1 MKNVKIL
8 DCTLRDGGR
17 IINCAF
23 PNSQIKDIAYRLADA
38 NIDIIE
44 VGFLRDAKSV
54 NYQGNS
60 TFFTDVDQIRPFVN
74 RKKDTMYVAFI
85 DYGMFDFS
93 TLKPYDGTSI
103 DGLRIGF
110 TRKNFENDHEEILEC
125 LAEVKQKG
133 YKLFVQGVNSL
144 GYTDRELLGIV
155 DIVNQIQPEG
165 FGIVDTYGAMY
176 MDDVDRLYTIVDH
189 NLDENIAIDFHSH
202 NNYQLSFAF
211 AQEIIR
217 LSNGKREVIIDGTLN
232 GMGKCAGNLNTE
244 LLVDYLVR
252 KRNYDYDFDAILD
265 IIDDHIYNYHLQ
277 HQWGYSIPALMGGI
291 YRSHPNNIIYLTE
304 KFRLATKDIKYI
316 ISMIDPDKRM
326 RYDYD
331 NIQRLYQEYNHVKV
345 DDKENLALLERI
357 LKGKKILLLM
367 PGQSISQYK
376 DEILKKIEA
385 ENLFVITVNFRDETF
400 DKYSELAFWGS
411 QKRYEHY
418 TDLRKEVTSLI
429 TSNIESD
436 MEDDIIVNYDSF
448 VDRTQEYSDNASLML
463 MRILQRVGVVS
474 YYVAGFDGFTVNGS
488 YYNKTDFS
496 EERFRSQYE
505 SINKE
510 IAHQLSKFAES
521 LDRPE
526 EIVFIT
532 LTPLVTY
539 LTLEEFNKLGIS
551 EKFNMKNI

>member
-110 TRKNFENDHEEILEC
+110 TRKNFENDKEEILEC
-125 LAEVKQKG
+125 LEEVKQKG

-385 ENLFVITVNFRDETF
+385 ENLFIITVNFRDETF

-505 SINKE
+505 SINKGV
-510 IAHQLSKFAES
+510 AHQLSMFADS
-521 LDRPE
+521 LKHPE
-526 EIVFIT
+526 DIQFV
-532 LTPLVTY
+532 TPSIYTHI
-539 LTLEEFNKLGIS
+539 FKR
-551 EKFNMKNI
+551 

>member
-357 LKGKKILLLM
+357 LKGKKIFLLM

-496 EERFRSQYE
+496 EERFRSQYDA
-505 SINKE
+505 INKG

-526 EIVFIT
+526 DIEFIT
-532 LTPLVTY
+532 PSIY
-539 LTLEEFNKLGIS
+539 S
-551 EKFNMKNI
+551 NIFKR

>member
-345 DDKENLALLERI
+345 DDKENLALLQRI

-505 SINKE
+505 AINKGV
-510 IAHQLSKFAES
+510 AHQLSKFAES

-526 EIVFIT
+526 DIEFIT
-532 LTPLVTY
+532 PSIY
-539 LTLEEFNKLGIS
+539 S
-551 EKFNMKNI
+551 NIFKR

>member
-176 MDDVDRLYTIVDH
+176 MDDVDRLYTIVGH

-436 MEDDIIVNYDSF
+436 KEDDIIVNYDSF

-505 SINKE
+505 SINKGV
-510 IAHQLSKFAES
+510 AHQLSMFADS
-521 LDRPE
+521 LKHPE
-526 EIVFIT
+526 DIQFV
-532 LTPLVTY
+532 TPSIYTHI
-539 LTLEEFNKLGIS
+539 FKR
-551 EKFNMKNI
+551 

>member
-345 DDKENLALLERI
+345 DDKENLALLQRI

-376 DEILKKIEA
+376 DEILKKIEV

-505 SINKE
+505 SINKGV
-510 IAHQLSKFAES
+510 AHQLSMFADS
-521 LDRPE
+521 LKHPE
-526 EIVFIT
+526 DIQFV
-532 LTPLVTY
+532 TPSIYTHI
-539 LTLEEFNKLGIS
+539 FKR
-551 EKFNMKNI
+551 

>member
-345 DDKENLALLERI
+345 DDKQNLALLERI

-496 EERFRSQYE
+496 EERFRSQYDA
-505 SINKE
+505 INKG

-526 EIVFIT
+526 DIEFIT
-532 LTPLVTY
+532 PSIY
-539 LTLEEFNKLGIS
+539 S
-551 EKFNMKNI
+551 NIFKR

>member
-1 MKNVKIL
+1 MKNVKML

-376 DEILKKIEA
+376 DEILKKNEA

-436 MEDDIIVNYDSF
+436 MDDDIIVNYDSF

-505 SINKE
+505 SINKGV
-510 IAHQLSKFAES
+510 AHQLSMFADS
-521 LDRPE
+521 LKHPE
-526 EIVFIT
+526 NIQFV
-532 LTPLVTY
+532 TPSIYTHI
-539 LTLEEFNKLGIS
+539 FKR
-551 EKFNMKNI
+551 

>member
-1 MKNVKIL
+1 MKNVKVL

-23 PNSQIKDIAYRLADA
+23 PDSQIRDISYRLASA

-44 VGFLRDAKSV
+44 VGFLRDAAKV

-60 TFFTDVDQIRPFVN
+60 TFFTDVDQIRPFVDRTKN
-74 RKKDTMYVAFI
+74 TQYVAFI

-93 TLKPYDGTSI
+93 TLKPFDGTSI

-110 TRKNFENDHEEILEC
+110 TRKNFEHDRDEILEC

-155 DIVNQIQPEG
+155 DIVNQIQPDG

-265 IIDDHIYNYHLQ
+265 VIDDHIHDYHLQ

-345 DDKENLALLERI
+345 DDKNALATLENMVV
-357 LKGKKILLLM
+357 GKSVLLLM
-367 PGQSISQYK
+367 PGTSIKTYK
-376 DEILKKIEA
+376 DDILAKIEN
-385 ENLFVITVNFRDETF
+385 ENLFVITVNFC
-400 DKYSELAFWGS
+400 DKDFSRFPGLSFWGS

-418 TDLRKEVTSLI
+418 KEGRNGVMSLI
-429 TSNIESD
+429 TSNVNSD
-436 MEDDIIVNYDSF
+436 NEQDLVVNYDSY
-448 VDRTQEYSDNASLML
+448 VDRTQEYSDNAAIML
-463 MRILQRVGVVS
+463 MRILQRIGVTD
-474 YYVAGFDGFTVNGS
+474 YLIAGFDGFSEKGS
-488 YYNKTDFS
+488 YFNNTDFS
-496 EERFRSQYE
+496 EERFSAKYD
-505 SINKE
+505 SINKG
-510 IAHQLSKFAES
+510 IAHQLSMFAES

-526 EIVFIT
+526 KIKFIT
-532 LTPLVTY
+532 PSIFSHIF
-539 LTLEEFNKLGIS
+539 ER
-551 EKFNMKNI
+551 

>member
-376 DEILKKIEA
+376 DEILKKIEV

-505 SINKE
+505 SINKGV
-510 IAHQLSKFAES
+510 AHQLSKFAES

-526 EIVFIT
+526 DIEFIT
-532 LTPLVTY
+532 PSIY
-539 LTLEEFNKLGIS
+539 S
-551 EKFNMKNI
+551 NIFKR

>member
-304 KFRLATKDIKYI
+304 KFRLGTKDIKYI

-376 DEILKKIEA
+376 DKILKKIEA

-436 MEDDIIVNYDSF
+436 KEDDIIVNYDSF

-505 SINKE
+505 SINKGV
-510 IAHQLSKFAES
+510 AHQLSMFADS
-521 LDRPE
+521 LKHPE
-526 EIVFIT
+526 DIQFV
-532 LTPLVTY
+532 TPSIYTHI
-539 LTLEEFNKLGIS
+539 FKR
-551 EKFNMKNI
+551 

>member
-110 TRKNFENDHEEILEC
+110 TRKNFENDHGEILEC

-345 DDKENLALLERI
+345 DDKENLALLQRI

-376 DEILKKIEA
+376 DEILKKIEV

-448 VDRTQEYSDNASLML
+448 IDRTEEYSDNASLML

-505 SINKE
+505 SINKGV
-510 IAHQLSKFAES
+510 AHQLSMFADS
-521 LDRPE
+521 LKHPE
-526 EIVFIT
+526 DIQFV
-532 LTPLVTY
+532 TPSIYTHI
-539 LTLEEFNKLGIS
+539 FKR
-551 EKFNMKNI
+551 

>member
-345 DDKENLALLERI
+345 DDKENLALLQRI

-367 PGQSISQYK
+367 PGLSISQYK
-376 DEILKKIEA
+376 DEILKKIEV

-505 SINKE
+505 SINKGV
-510 IAHQLSKFAES
+510 AHQLSMFADS
-521 LDRPE
+521 LKHPE
-526 EIVFIT
+526 DIQFV
-532 LTPLVTY
+532 TPSIYTHI
-539 LTLEEFNKLGIS
+539 FKR
-551 EKFNMKNI
+551 

>member
-265 IIDDHIYNYHLQ
+265 IIDDYIYNYHLQ

-345 DDKENLALLERI
+345 DDKENLALLQRI

-496 EERFRSQYE
+496 EERFRSQYDA
-505 SINKE
+505 INKE

-526 EIVFIT
+526 DIEFIT
-532 LTPLVTY
+532 PSIY
-539 LTLEEFNKLGIS
+539 S
-551 EKFNMKNI
+551 NIFKR

>member
-110 TRKNFENDHEEILEC
+110 TRKNFENDHEEILKC

-345 DDKENLALLERI
+345 DDKEALALLEKTLR
-357 LKGKKILLLM
+357 GKKILLLM

-436 MEDDIIVNYDSF
+436 KGDDIIVNYDSF

-505 SINKE
+505 SINKGV
-510 IAHQLSKFAES
+510 AHQLSMFADS
-521 LDRPE
+521 LKHPE
-526 EIVFIT
+526 DIQFV
-532 LTPLVTY
+532 TPSIYTHI
-539 LTLEEFNKLGIS
+539 FKR
-551 EKFNMKNI
+551 

>member
-202 NNYQLSFAF
+202 NNYPLSFAF

-505 SINKE
+505 SINKGV
-510 IAHQLSKFAES
+510 AHQLSMFADS
-521 LDRPE
+521 LKHPE
-526 EIVFIT
+526 DIQFV
-532 LTPLVTY
+532 TPSIYTHI
-539 LTLEEFNKLGIS
+539 FKR
-551 EKFNMKNI
+551 

>member
-17 IINCAF
+17 IIDCAF

-44 VGFLRDAKSV
+44 VGFLRDAKKV
-54 NYQGNS
+54 NCQGNS

-110 TRKNFENDHEEILEC
+110 TRKNFENDREEILEC

-345 DDKENLALLERI
+345 DDKEVLASLEET

-376 DEILKKIEA
+376 DEILKKIEE

-400 DKYSELAFWGS
+400 DKYSSLAFWGS

-418 TDLRKEVTSLI
+418 ADLRKKVISLI

-436 MEDDIIVNYDSF
+436 KEDDIIVNYDSF

-474 YYVAGFDGFTVNGS
+474 YFVAGFDGFTVNGS

-505 SINKE
+505 AINKGV
-510 IAHQLSKFAES
+510 AHQLTKFAES
-521 LDRPE
+521 LNHPE
-526 EIVFIT
+526 DIQFIT
-532 LTPLVTY
+532 PSIY
-539 LTLEEFNKLGIS
+539 SHIFKR
-551 EKFNMKNI
+551 

>member
-44 VGFLRDAKSV
+44 VGFLRDAKTV

-345 DDKENLALLERI
+345 DDKDNLALLERI

-385 ENLFVITVNFRDETF
+385 ENLFVITVNFRDETY

-436 MEDDIIVNYDSF
+436 KEDDIIVNYDSF

-505 SINKE
+505 SINKGV
-510 IAHQLSKFAES
+510 AHQLSMFADS
-521 LDRPE
+521 LKHPE
-526 EIVFIT
+526 DIQFV
-532 LTPLVTY
+532 TPSIYTHI
-539 LTLEEFNKLGIS
+539 FKR
-551 EKFNMKNI
+551 

>member
-60 TFFTDVDQIRPFVN
+60 TLFTDVDQIRPFVN

-133 YKLFVQGVNSL
+133 YKLFVQGVNSF

-505 SINKE
+505 SINKGV
-510 IAHQLSKFAES
+510 AHQLSMFADS
-521 LDRPE
+521 LKHPE
-526 EIVFIT
+526 DIQFV
-532 LTPLVTY
+532 TPSIYTHI
-539 LTLEEFNKLGIS
+539 FKR
-551 EKFNMKNI
+551 

>member
-345 DDKENLALLERI
+345 DDKENLALLQRI

-376 DEILKKIEA
+376 DEILKKIEV

-496 EERFRSQYE
+496 EERFRSQYDA
-505 SINKE
+505 INKG

-526 EIVFIT
+526 DIEFIT
-532 LTPLVTY
+532 PSIY
-539 LTLEEFNKLGIS
+539 S
-551 EKFNMKNI
+551 NIFKR

>member
-345 DDKENLALLERI
+345 DDKENLALLQRI

-505 SINKE
+505 SINKGV
-510 IAHQLSKFAES
+510 AHQLSMFADS
-521 LDRPE
+521 LKHPE
-526 EIVFIT
+526 DIQFIT
-532 LTPLVTY
+532 PSIY
-539 LTLEEFNKLGIS
+539 S
-551 EKFNMKNI
+551 NIFKR

>member
-316 ISMIDPDKRM
+316 ISMINPEKRM

-505 SINKE
+505 SINKGV
-510 IAHQLSKFAES
+510 AHQLSMFADS
-521 LDRPE
+521 LKHPE
-526 EIVFIT
+526 DIQFV
-532 LTPLVTY
+532 TPSIYTHI
-539 LTLEEFNKLGIS
+539 FKR
-551 EKFNMKNI
+551 

>member
-345 DDKENLALLERI
+345 DDKENLALLQRI

-367 PGQSISQYK
+367 PGLSISQYK
-376 DEILKKIEA
+376 DEILKKIEV

-496 EERFRSQYE
+496 EERFRSQYDA
-505 SINKE
+505 INKE

-526 EIVFIT
+526 DIEFIT
-532 LTPLVTY
+532 PSIY
-539 LTLEEFNKLGIS
+539 S
-551 EKFNMKNI
+551 NIFKR

>member
-85 DYGMFDFS
+85 EYGMFDFS

-345 DDKENLALLERI
+345 DDKENLALLQRI

-376 DEILKKIEA
+376 DEILKKIEV

-400 DKYSELAFWGS
+400 DKYSELAFWGT

-505 SINKE
+505 SINKGV
-510 IAHQLSKFAES
+510 AHQLSMFADS
-521 LDRPE
+521 LKHPE
-526 EIVFIT
+526 DIQFV
-532 LTPLVTY
+532 TPSIYTHI
-539 LTLEEFNKLGIS
+539 FKR
-551 EKFNMKNI
+551 

>member
-155 DIVNQIQPEG
+155 DIVNQIQPDG

-316 ISMIDPDKRM
+316 ISMINPEKRM

-496 EERFRSQYE
+496 EERFRSQYDA
-505 SINKE
+505 INKG

-526 EIVFIT
+526 DIEFIT
-532 LTPLVTY
+532 PSIY
-539 LTLEEFNKLGIS
+539 S
-551 EKFNMKNI
+551 NIFKR

>member
-252 KRNYDYDFDAILD
+252 KCNYDYDFDAILD

-345 DDKENLALLERI
+345 DDKENLALLQRI

-505 SINKE
+505 SINKGV
-510 IAHQLSKFAES
+510 AHQLSMFADS
-521 LDRPE
+521 LKHPE
-526 EIVFIT
+526 DIQFV
-532 LTPLVTY
+532 TPSIYTHI
-539 LTLEEFNKLGIS
+539 FKR
-551 EKFNMKNI
+551 

>member
-1 MKNVKIL
+1 
-8 DCTLRDGGR
+8 
-17 IINCAF
+17 
-23 PNSQIKDIAYRLADA
+23 
-38 NIDIIE
+38 
-44 VGFLRDAKSV
+44 
-54 NYQGNS
+54 
-60 TFFTDVDQIRPFVN
+60 
-74 RKKDTMYVAFI
+74 MYVAFI
-85 DYGMFDFS
+85 DYGMFDLS

-367 PGQSISQYK
+367 PGQSINQYK

-496 EERFRSQYE
+496 EERFRSQYDA
-505 SINKE
+505 INKG

-526 EIVFIT
+526 DIEFIT
-532 LTPLVTY
+532 PSIY
-539 LTLEEFNKLGIS
+539 S
-551 EKFNMKNI
+551 NIFKR

>member
-345 DDKENLALLERI
+345 DDKENLALLQRI

-367 PGQSISQYK
+367 PGLSISQYK
-376 DEILKKIEA
+376 DEILKKIEG

-505 SINKE
+505 SINKGV
-510 IAHQLSKFAES
+510 AHQLSMFADS
-521 LDRPE
+521 LKHPE
-526 EIVFIT
+526 DIQFV
-532 LTPLVTY
+532 TPSIYTHI
-539 LTLEEFNKLGIS
+539 FKR
-551 EKFNMKNI
+551 

>member
-436 MEDDIIVNYDSF
+436 KEDDIIVNYDSF

-474 YYVAGFDGFTVNGS
+474 YYVAGFDGFIVNGS

-505 SINKE
+505 SINKGV
-510 IAHQLSKFAES
+510 AHQLSMFADS
-521 LDRPE
+521 LKHPE
-526 EIVFIT
+526 DIQFV
-532 LTPLVTY
+532 TPSIYTHI
-539 LTLEEFNKLGIS
+539 FKR
-551 EKFNMKNI
+551 